1 MKVELRTD
9 APPKPAYDAP
19 CNGCGLCCAVE
30 TCPLGLVLF
39 RRRQGPCPA
48 LVWQDGR
55 YVCGVLDRPKDFIA
69 LLPTAWAARLVARWI
84 AAGKG
89 CDCRHEAEEH
99 QDG

>member
-1 MKVELRTD
+1 VRVALEAD
-9 APPKPAYDAP
+9 APPKPEWGAA

-48 LVWQDGR
+48 LGWAEGR
-55 YVCGVLDRPKDFIA
+55 YHCGVLTEPGRYIP
-69 LLPTAWAARLVARWI
+69 LLPRPWAARLVARWI

-89 CDCRHEAEEH
+89 CDCRYRLDDHPA
-99 QDG
+99 